1 MEQGEKKIVKSV
13 VGENDTALHHA
24 SGGLMVYA
32 TPAMIGLMESA
43 AFNLL
48 KSHGHDSVGI
58 EISARHTRA
67 CKPGAKVEAEAE
79 ITGIDG
85 KRVSFRITARD
96 EKGEIGNAE
105 HVRYIIDPEKFMAK
119 LG

>member
-1 MEQGEKKIVKSV
+1 MEQGEKKIVRSV

-48 KSHGHDSVGI
+48 KSHGHDSVGSTQ
-58 EISARHTRA
+58 EPANQEQKS
-67 CKPGAKVEAEAE
+67 KPKPKSQES
-79 ITGIDG
+79 T
-85 KRVSFRITARD
+85 
-96 EKGEIGNAE
+96 EKG
-105 HVRYIIDPEKFMAK
+105 
-119 LG
+119 